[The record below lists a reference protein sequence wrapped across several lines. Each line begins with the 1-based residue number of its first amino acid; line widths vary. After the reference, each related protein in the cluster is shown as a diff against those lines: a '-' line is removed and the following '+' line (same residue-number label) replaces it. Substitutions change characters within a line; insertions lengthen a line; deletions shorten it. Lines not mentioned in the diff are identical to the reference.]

1 MGLKDSFAVNGRFL
15 TQTPTGVQRYALNVL
30 KALDEADDGEAD
42 HGGVAAP
49 LFVPPGAADP
59 GLKSFDRIEIGNR
72 LKGHAWEQCALPLRW
87 SGPFLNLC
95 NTAPVL
101 KNNQIVC
108 IHDGN
113 VFAAPDSYSLAF
125 RTVYKSM
132 QPVLVKRSMRVA
144 TVSHASARQLARYL
158 PIEAKDIAV
167 LPNGYEHVLQWNADM
182 AQTAP
187 GIVQSVASRSRRY
200 VFALGSRARHKN
212 LSLLSKIAADLDAL
226 GIDIV
231 VAGGD
236 FGIFSENAAEQH
248 GNIIMAG
255 RVSDDDI
262 AYLLK
267 HALCLVFPSLNE
279 GFGLPVVEAMALGCP
294 VISSYHSSMAEVCGD
309 AALLASPF
317 DPAEWIRHVEALKNS
332 ASLADDLRA
341 RGFVQMRKFSWRET
355 AAGYRELLDEPTTR
369 LAPPQPSSPPI
380 GKVAVAI
387 ATRGRPAVVSQ
398 TIRHLLSTQTLKP
411 ERVIISCVERSDA
424 GDLADDDRVEVL
436 IGKPGLPAQRNNALD
451 HLPAGIDVVVFLDD
465 DFVADPNWLATAVRA
480 FADESSVVGF
490 TGRVVADGIKG
501 PGISFAEAV
510 RLVDQAPASDG
521 PGWERPFSP
530 YGCNM
535 AYRVSAIGT
544 NRFDERLVLY
554 GWLEDRDFGASLAK
568 KGGDLVKCAEAY
580 GVHMGVKV
588 GRVSGQRLGYSQVI
602 NPIYLRRK
610 GTMTTKQAIG
620 QIWRNMSM
628 NFAKSL
634 RPEPF
639 IDRRGRV
646 RGNLTALF
654 DLLRGQIN
662 PEKAASLEVQPAK
675 LDRLGGGVAR

>member
-30 KALDEADDGEAD
+30 KALDEANDGD
-42 HGGVAAP
+42 VLTP
-49 LFVPPGAADP
+49 LLVPPGAVDP
-59 GLKSFDRIEIGNR
+59 GLKSFERLEIGSR
-72 LKGHAWEQCALPLRW
+72 LKGHAWEQCALPLNWR
-87 SGPFLNLC
+87 GPLLNLC

-101 KNNQIVC
+101 KKSQIVC

-125 RTVYKSM
+125 RTAYKSI
-132 QPVLVKRSMRVA
+132 QPVLAKRATRIA

-158 PIEAKDIAV
+158 PIDAKDIAV
-167 LPNGYEHVLQWNADM
+167 LPNGYEHVLQWNAD
-182 AQTAP
+182 AADIAP
-187 GIVQSVASRSRRY
+187 GIVGSIASRSRRY
-200 VFALGSRARHKN
+200 VFALGSRAKHKN
-212 LSLLSKIAADLDAL
+212 LSLLSKIAAELDAL

-236 FGIFSENAAEQH
+236 FGIFNEGTAEQH
-248 GNIIMAG
+248 SNVIIAG

-262 AYLLK
+262 AYFLK
-267 HALCLVFPSLNE
+267 HALCLAFPSLNE

-294 VISSYHSSMAEVCGD
+294 VVSSYHSSMAEVCGD

-317 DPAEWIRHVEALKNS
+317 NPAQWLRHIENLKNS
-332 ASLADDLRA
+332 GSLADDLRA
-341 RGFVQMRKFSWRET
+341 KGFVQMQKFSWRNT
-355 AAGYRELLDEPTTR
+355 AAGYRELLEEPTTR
-369 LAPPQPSSPPI
+369 LAPPQSAPAPI

-398 TIRHLLSTQTLKP
+398 TVRHLLDTQTLAP
-411 ERVIISCVERSDA
+411 ERVILSCVDRSDA
-424 GDLADDDRVEVL
+424 GDLADDDRVEV
-436 IGKPGLPAQRNNALD
+436 IAGKAGLPAQRNNVLD
-451 HLPAGIDVVVFLDD
+451 QLPSGIDVLVFLDD
-465 DFVADPNWLATAVRA
+465 DFVADPNWLATAART
-480 FADESSVVGF
+480 FADESSIVGF

-501 PGISFAEAV
+501 PGISFFEAV
-510 RLVDQAPASDG
+510 RLVEEAPPVNG
-521 PGWERPFSP
+521 PGWERQFSP

-535 AYRVSAIGT
+535 AYRVSAIGD

-646 RGNLTALF
+646 RGNLAALL
-654 DLLRGQIN
+654 DLLRGRIN
-662 PEKAASLEVQPAK
+662 PETAASLDVPPTK
-675 LDRLGGGVAR
+675 LEGLGGGVAR

>member
-1 MGLKDSFAVNGRFL
+1 MGLKNSFAVNGRFL
-15 TQTPTGVQRYALNVL
+15 THAPTGVQRYALNVL
-30 KALDEADDGEAD
+30 KALDEAS
-42 HGGVAAP
+42 GGDP
-49 LFVPPGAADP
+49 LATLLLPSGAVDP
-59 GLKSFDRIEIGNR
+59 GLKSFERIEISSR
-72 LKGHAWEQCALPLRW
+72 LKGHAWEQCALPLNWR
-87 SGPFLNLC
+87 GPLLNLC
-95 NTAPVL
+95 NTAPIA
-101 KNNQIVC
+101 KKEQIVC

-125 RTVYKSM
+125 RTAYKSI
-132 QPVLVKRSMRVA
+132 QPVLARRATRIA

-158 PIEAKDIAV
+158 PIDAKDIAV
-167 LPNGYEHVLQWNADM
+167 LPNGHEHVLQWNAD
-182 AQTAP
+182 AAEVAP
-187 GIVQSVASRSRRY
+187 GIVSSIATRSRRY
-200 VFALGSRARHKN
+200 VFALGSRAKHKN
-212 LSLLSKIAADLDAL
+212 LSLLSKIAAELDAL

-236 FGIFSENAAEQH
+236 FGIFSESTAEQP
-248 GNIIMAG
+248 GNVIMAG

-262 AYLLK
+262 AYFLK
-267 HALCLVFPSLNE
+267 HALCLAFPSLNE

-317 DPAEWIRHVEALKNS
+317 DPAQWVKHVETLKNS
-332 ASLADDLRA
+332 ASVADDLRA
-341 RGFVQMRKFSWRET
+341 KGFVQTQKFSWRET
-355 AAGYRELLDEPTTR
+355 AAGYRELLERPTAR
-369 LAPPQPSSPPI
+369 LASRQAEVQPI
-380 GKVAVAI
+380 ARVAVAI

-398 TIRHLLSTQTLKP
+398 TIGHLLATQTLAP
-411 ERVIISCVERSDA
+411 ERVILSCVDRSDA
-424 GDLADDDRVEVL
+424 GDLADDHRVEV
-436 IGKPGLPAQRNNALD
+436 ITGKAGLPAQRNNALE
-451 HLPAGIDVVVFLDD
+451 HLKVGIDVVVFLDD
-465 DFVADPNWLATAVRA
+465 DFVADPNWLATAARA

-501 PGISFAEAV
+501 PGIPFDEAV
-510 RLVDQAPASDG
+510 RLVEQAPAANG

-535 AYRVSAIGT
+535 AYRVSAIGD

-568 KGGDLVKCAEAY
+568 KSGDLVKCAEAY

-602 NPIYLRRK
+602 NPVYLRRK

-634 RPEPF
+634 SPEPF

-646 RGNLTALF
+646 KGNLRALL
-654 DLLRGQIN
+654 DLFRGQIN
-662 PEKAASLEVQPAK
+662 PERAASLEVAPTK
-675 LDRLGGGVAR
+675 LERLGGGVAR

>member
-30 KALDEADDGEAD
+30 KALNEASDGD
-42 HGGVAAP
+42 RPMPLLVPAAA
-49 LFVPPGAADP
+49 VDP
-59 GLKSFDRIEIGNR
+59 GLKSFNRIEVAGR
-72 LKGHAWEQCALPLRW
+72 FKGHAWEQLALPLNWR
-87 SGPFLNLC
+87 GPLLNLC

-101 KNNQIVC
+101 KREQIVC

-125 RTVYKSM
+125 RTAYKSI
-132 QPVLVKRSMRVA
+132 QPALARRATRIA

-167 LPNGYEHVLQWNADM
+167 LPNGYEHVLHWNAD
-182 AQTAP
+182 AADIAP
-187 GIVQSVASRSRRY
+187 GIVRSIASRSRSY
-200 VFALGSRARHKN
+200 VFALGSRAKHKN
-212 LSLLSKIAADLDAL
+212 LTLLSRIAAELDAL
-226 GIDIV
+226 GVDIV

-236 FGIFSENAAEQH
+236 FGIFSETSAERH
-248 GNIIMAG
+248 SNIIMAG

-262 AYLLK
+262 AYFLK
-267 HALCLVFPSLNE
+267 HALCLAFPSLNE

-294 VISSYHSSMAEVCGD
+294 VISSHHSSMTEVCGD
-309 AALLASPF
+309 AAMMASPF
-317 DPAEWIRHVEALKNS
+317 DPGQWIRHVETLKAS
-332 ASLADDLRA
+332 ASAADDLRA
-341 RGFVQMRKFSWRET
+341 KGFVQMQKFSWRET
-355 AAGYRELLDEPTTR
+355 AAGYRELLERPTTR
-369 LAPPQPSSPPI
+369 LAPAQPAATPLA
-380 GKVAVAI
+380 KVAVAI

-398 TIRHLLSTQTLKP
+398 TLRHLLATQTLAP
-411 ERVIISCVERSDA
+411 ERVILSCVDRSDA
-424 GDLADDDRVEVL
+424 GDLVDDGRVD
-436 IGKPGLPAQRNNALD
+436 IICGKPGLPSQRNTVLD
-451 HLPAGIDVVVFLDD
+451 NLPAGIDVLVFLDD
-465 DFVADPNWLATAVRA
+465 DFVADPNWLATAARA
-480 FADESSVVGF
+480 FSDESGIVGF
-490 TGRVVADGIKG
+490 TGRVVVDGIKG
-501 PGISFAEAV
+501 PGIPFEEAV
-510 RLVDQAPASDG
+510 RLVDQAPTTAG
-521 PGWERPFSP
+521 LAWERPFSP

-535 AYRVSAIGT
+535 AYRVSAIGDH
-544 NRFDERLVLY
+544 RFDERLVLY

-568 KGGDLVKCAEAY
+568 KGGDLVKCAQAY

-634 RPEPF
+634 SPEPF

-646 RGNLTALF
+646 KGNLTALR
-654 DLLRGQIN
+654 DLLHGKIT
-662 PEKAASLEVQPAK
+662 PERAASLEVPPANIE
-675 LDRLGGGVAR
+675 RLGGGVAR

>member
-30 KALDEADDGEAD
+30 NALDEAGDGDART
-42 HGGVAAP
+42 P
-49 LFVPPGAADP
+49 LFVPPGAVDP
-59 GLKSFDRIEIGNR
+59 ALKSFDRIEIGSR
-72 LKGHAWEQCALPLRW
+72 LKGHAWEQFALPPGWR
-87 SGPFLNLC
+87 GPLLNLC
-95 NTAPVL
+95 NTAPAL
-101 KNNQIVC
+101 KRNQIVC

-113 VFAAPDSYSLAF
+113 VFATPDSYSLAF
-125 RTVYKSM
+125 RTAYSSI
-132 QPVLVKRSMRVA
+132 QPILAKRSMRIA

-158 PIEAKDIAV
+158 PLEARHIAV
-167 LPNGYEHVLQWNADM
+167 LPNGHEHVLQWNADA
-182 AQTAP
+182 AQIAP
-187 GIVQSVASRSRRY
+187 AIVQSIASRSRRY

-212 LSLLSKIAADLDAL
+212 LSLLSKIAARLDEL

-236 FGIFSENAAEQH
+236 FGIFSESTAEKH
-248 GNIIMAG
+248 ANIIMAG

-262 AYLLK
+262 ASFLK

-279 GFGLPVVEAMALGCP
+279 GFGLPIVEAMALGCP
-294 VISSYHSSMAEVCGD
+294 VISSYHSSMAEVCGN
-309 AALLASPF
+309 AALMASPF
-317 DPAEWIRHVEALKNS
+317 DPAQWVEHVETLNTS

-341 RGFVQMRKFSWRET
+341 GGFVQMQKFTWRET

-369 LAPPQPSSPPI
+369 LAPAQPVAKPI

-398 TIRHLLSTQTLKP
+398 TVRHLLATQTLAP
-411 ERVIISCVERSDA
+411 ERVILSCVDRGDA
-424 GDLADDDRVEVL
+424 GDLVDDRRVEVL
-436 IGKPGLPAQRNNALD
+436 IGKAGLPAQRNNALD
-451 HLPAGIDVVVFLDD
+451 HLPKGIDVVVFLDD

-501 PGISFAEAV
+501 PGIAFAEAV
-510 RLVDQAPASDG
+510 RLVDCAPESDG

-535 AYRVSAIGT
+535 AYRVSAIGE

-568 KGGDLVKCAEAY
+568 KGGDLVKCADAY

-634 RPEPF
+634 WPEPF

-646 RGNLTALF
+646 KGNLTALF
-654 DLLRGQIN
+654 DLLRGEIR
-662 PEKAASLEVQPAK
+662 PEKAASLDVPPAK
-675 LDRLGGGVAR
+675 LERFGGGVAR

>member
-30 KALDEADDGEAD
+30 KALDEAS
-42 HGGVAAP
+42 GGGAVAS
-49 LFVPPGAADP
+49 LLVPSGAADP
-59 GLKSFDRIEIGNR
+59 GLNAFSRIEVASR
-72 LKGHAWEQCALPLRW
+72 LNGHAWEQCVLPWKWR
-87 SGPFLNLC
+87 GPLLNLC
-95 NTAPVL
+95 NTAPVA
-101 KNNQIVC
+101 KKNQIVC

-125 RTVYKSM
+125 RTAYKSI
-132 QPVLVKRSMRVA
+132 QPVLARRAMRIA

-167 LPNGYEHVLQWNADM
+167 LPNGYEHVLQWNAD
-182 AQTAP
+182 AADIAP
-187 GIVQSVASRSRRY
+187 GIVQAIAARSRRY

-212 LSLLSKIAADLDAL
+212 LALLSRIAADLDRL

-231 VAGGD
+231 IAGGD
-236 FGIFSENAAEQH
+236 FGIFSESAAGQH
-248 GNIIMAG
+248 DNVIMAG

-262 AYLLK
+262 AYFLK
-267 HALCLVFPSLNE
+267 YALCLAFPSLNE

-309 AALLASPF
+309 AALMASPF
-317 DPAEWIRHVEALKNS
+317 DPAQWIAYVEALRGS
-332 ASLADDLRA
+332 ASLTDDLRA
-341 RGFVQMRKFSWRET
+341 KGFVQMQKFSWRET
-355 AAGYRELLDEPTTR
+355 AAGYCELLEEPTAR
-369 LAPPQPSSPPI
+369 LAPPAPAAPPI
-380 GKVAVAI
+380 ARVAVAI
-387 ATRGRPAVVSQ
+387 ATRGRPEVVSQ
-398 TIRHLLSTQTLKP
+398 TVRHLLETQTLAP
-411 ERVIISCVERSDA
+411 ERVILSCVDSRDA

-436 IGKPGLPAQRNNALD
+436 TGKAGLPAQRNNALD
-451 HLPAGIDVVVFLDD
+451 HLPAGIDVLVFLDD
-465 DFVADPNWLATAVRA
+465 DFVADPNWLATAARA

-501 PGISFAEAV
+501 PGIPFAEAV
-510 RLVDQAPASDG
+510 KLVDEAPATEGSV
-521 PGWERPFSP
+521 WERPFSP

-535 AYRVSAIGT
+535 AYRVSAIGD

-568 KGGDLVKCAEAY
+568 KGGDLIKCAEAY

-602 NPIYLRRK
+602 NPVYLRRK

-628 NFAKSL
+628 NFAKSVA
-634 RPEPF
+634 PEPF

-646 RGNLTALF
+646 KGNLAALA
-654 DLLRGQIN
+654 DLLCGKIN
-662 PEKAASLEVQPAK
+662 PERAASLDVPPTK
-675 LDRLGGGVAR
+675 LERLGGGATR

>member
-1 MGLKDSFAVNGRFL
+1 MGLKHSFAVNGRFL

-30 KALDEADDGEAD
+30 KALDEAGEGNAI
-42 HGGVAAP
+42 AP
-49 LFVPPGAADP
+49 LLVPQGAADP
-59 GLKSFDRIEIGNR
+59 GLKSFRPIEIASR
-72 LKGHAWEQCALPLRW
+72 LKGHAWEQLALPLNWRE
-87 SGPFLNLC
+87 PLLNLC
-95 NTAPVL
+95 NTAPVV
-101 KNNQIVC
+101 KQKQIVC

-113 VFAAPDSYSLAF
+113 VFATPESYSFAF
-125 RTVYKSM
+125 RAAYRSL
-132 QPVLVKRSMRVA
+132 QPMLARRSTRIA

-158 PIEAKDIAV
+158 PVEARDIAV
-167 LPNGYEHVLQWNADM
+167 LPNGHEHAMQWNADD
-182 AQTAP
+182 AQIAP
-187 GIVQSVASRSRRY
+187 GIVQAIASRSRRY

-212 LSLLSKIAADLDAL
+212 LSLLSTIAPELDAL

-231 VAGGD
+231 IAGGD
-236 FGIFSENAAEQH
+236 FGIFNESATAGRDNV
-248 GNIIMAG
+248 IMAG

-262 AYLLK
+262 ACFLK
-267 HALCLVFPSLNE
+267 HALCLAFPSLNE
-279 GFGLPVVEAMALGCP
+279 GFGLPIVEAMALGCP
-294 VISSYHSSMAEVCGD
+294 VISSYHSSMAEVCGN
-309 AALLASPF
+309 AALMASPF
-317 DPAEWIRHVEALKNS
+317 DPAQWVRHIATLKNS
-332 ASLADDLRA
+332 ASAADDLRA
-341 RGFVQMRKFSWRET
+341 RGLVQAQKFSWRET
-355 AAGYRELLDEPTTR
+355 AAGYRELLESPTAR
-369 LAPPQPSSPPI
+369 LAPPQPAVPAI

-398 TIRHLLSTQTLKP
+398 TVRHLLATQTLAP
-411 ERVIISCVERSDA
+411 ECVIISCVDRGDA
-424 GDLADDDRVEVL
+424 GDLADDDRIEL
-436 IGKPGLPAQRNNALD
+436 LLGKPGLPAQRNNALD
-451 HLPAGIDVVVFLDD
+451 HLPSGVDVVIFLDD
-465 DFVADPNWLATAVRA
+465 DFVADPNWIATAARA
-480 FADESSVVGF
+480 FADESNVVGF

-510 RLVDQAPASDG
+510 RLVDVAPLSDG

-535 AYRVSAIGT
+535 AYRVSAIGK

-620 QIWRNMSM
+620 QIWRNISM

-646 RGNLTALF
+646 KGNLTALA
-654 DLLRGQIN
+654 DLLRGRID
-662 PEKAASLEVQPAK
+662 PERAAALDVPPAK
-675 LDRLGGGVAR
+675 LERLGGGVAR

>member
-1 MGLKDSFAVNGRFL
+1 MGLNDSFAVNGRFL

-30 KALDEADDGEAD
+30 KALDAAQDGGAIM
-42 HGGVAAP
+42 P
-49 LFVPPGAADP
+49 LLVPPGAADP
-59 GLKSFDRIEIGNR
+59 GLKAFELTEIGKGM
-72 LKGHAWEQCALPLRW
+72 KGHAWEQCALPINWR
-87 SGPFLNLC
+87 GPLLNLC
-95 NTAPVL
+95 NTAPTL
-101 KNNQIVC
+101 KREQIVC

-125 RTVYKSM
+125 RTAYKTI
-132 QPVLVKRSMRVA
+132 QPMLVRRSTRIA

-158 PIEAKDIAV
+158 PIDAKDIAV
-167 LPNGYEHVLQWNADM
+167 LPNGYEHVLHWNADA
-182 AQTAP
+182 AQVAP
-187 GIVQSVASRSRRY
+187 GIVTSIASRSRRY

-212 LSLLSKIAADLDAL
+212 LALLSTMAAELDAL

-236 FGIFSENAAEQH
+236 FGIFSESTAEQH
-248 GNIIMAG
+248 RNVIMAG

-262 AYLLK
+262 AHFLK
-267 HALCLVFPSLNE
+267 HALCLAFPSLNE
-279 GFGLPVVEAMALGCP
+279 GFGLPVLEAMALGCP
-294 VISSYHSSMAEVCGD
+294 VVSSYHSSMAEVCGD

-317 DPAEWIRHVEALKNS
+317 DPVQWLKHIEALKTS

-341 RGFVQMRKFSWRET
+341 KGFVQMQKFSWRET
-355 AAGYRELLDEPTTR
+355 AAGYRELLERPATR
-369 LAPPQPSSPPI
+369 LAPPEPPPRPI

-398 TIRHLLSTQTLKP
+398 TVRHFLATQTLAP
-411 ERVIISCVERSDA
+411 ERVILSCVDRSDA
-424 GDLADDDRVEVL
+424 GDLADDDRVEL
-436 IGKPGLPAQRNNALD
+436 ILGKPGLPAQRNNALD
-451 HLPAGIDVVVFLDD
+451 HLPQGIDVLVFLDD
-465 DFVADPNWLATAVRA
+465 DFVADPNWLATAARA

-501 PGISFAEAV
+501 PGIPFAEAV
-510 RLVDQAPASDG
+510 RLVDEAAVSDG

-535 AYRVSAIGT
+535 AYRVSAIGDH
-544 NRFDERLVLY
+544 RFDERLVLY

-568 KGGDLVKCAEAY
+568 NGGDLVKCADAY

-634 RPEPF
+634 SPEPF

-646 RGNLTALF
+646 KGNLTALI
-654 DLLRGQIN
+654 DLLRGKIT
-662 PEKAASLEVQPAK
+662 PERAASLEVPPAK
-675 LDRLGGGVAR
+675 IERLGGGVAR

>member
-30 KALDEADDGEAD
+30 KALDEANE
-42 HGGVAAP
+42 GGAIAR
-49 LFVPPGAADP
+49 LLVPTGASDP
-59 GLKSFDRIEIGNR
+59 GLKSFERIEIASR

-87 SGPFLNLC
+87 RGPLLNLC
-95 NTAPVL
+95 NTAPVA
-101 KNNQIVC
+101 KADQIVC
-108 IHDGN
+108 IHDAN
-113 VFAAPDSYSLAF
+113 VFVAPDSYSFAF
-125 RTVYKSM
+125 RTAYKSI
-132 QPVLVKRSMRVA
+132 QPLLVRRSTRIA
-144 TVSHASARQLARYL
+144 TVSQASARQLARYL
-158 PIEAKDIAV
+158 PVDARDIAV
-167 LPNGYEHVLQWNADM
+167 LPNGYEHVMQWNPDA
-182 AQTAP
+182 AQIAP
-187 GIVQSVASRSRRY
+187 AIVRSIAARSRRY

-212 LSLLSKIAADLDAL
+212 LALLSRIAGELDAL

-236 FGIFSENAAEQH
+236 SGIFNDSTTEQRR
-248 GNIIMAG
+248 NVIMAG

-262 AYLLK
+262 ACFLK
-267 HALCLVFPSLNE
+267 HALCLAFPSLNE

-294 VISSYHSSMAEVCGD
+294 VVSSYHSSMAEVCGN

-317 DPAEWIRHVEALKNS
+317 DPAQWVKHIETLKNS
-332 ASLADDLRA
+332 ASVADDLRA
-341 RGFVQMRKFSWRET
+341 KGFVQMKKFSWGET
-355 AAGYRELLDEPTTR
+355 AAGYRELLENPKATR
-369 LAPPQPSSPPI
+369 APRQPVDPPFA
-380 GKVAVAI
+380 KVAVAI
-387 ATRGRPAVVSQ
+387 ATRGRPAIVSQ
-398 TIRHLLSTQTLKP
+398 TVRHLLATQSMAP
-411 ERVIISCVERSDA
+411 ELVILSCVDRSDA
-424 GDLADDDRVEVL
+424 GDLVDDSRVEV
-436 IGKPGLPAQRNNALD
+436 ITGKMGTSSQRNNALD

-465 DFVADPNWLATAVRA
+465 DFVADADWLATVARA
-480 FADESSVVGF
+480 FADESNVVAL

-510 RLVDQAPASDG
+510 RLVEQAPAYNG

-535 AYRVSAIGT
+535 AYRVSAIGDT
-544 NRFDERLVLY
+544 RFDERLVLY

-610 GTMTTKQAIG
+610 GTMTTKQAVG

-628 NFAKSL
+628 NLAKSL

-646 RGNLTALF
+646 KGNLAG
-654 DLLRGQIN
+654 LLDFFRGQIN
-662 PEKAASLEVQPAK
+662 PERAASLEVPPAK
-675 LDRLGGGVAR
+675 LERLGGGVAR

>member
-30 KALDEADDGEAD
+30 KALDEANDGDALT
-42 HGGVAAP
+42 P
-49 LFVPPGAADP
+49 LLVPPGAADP
-59 GLKSFDRIEIGNR
+59 GLKSFERLEIGSR
-72 LKGHAWEQCALPLRW
+72 LKGHAWEQCALPLNWR
-87 SGPFLNLC
+87 GPLLNLC

-101 KNNQIVC
+101 KKSQIVC

-125 RTVYKSM
+125 RTAYKSI
-132 QPVLVKRSMRVA
+132 QPVLAKRATRIA

-158 PIEAKDIAV
+158 PIDAKDIAV
-167 LPNGYEHVLQWNADM
+167 LPNGYEHVLQWNAD
-182 AQTAP
+182 AADIAP
-187 GIVQSVASRSRRY
+187 RIVASIASRSRRY
-200 VFALGSRARHKN
+200 VFALGSRAKHKN
-212 LSLLSKIAADLDAL
+212 LSLLSKIAAELDAF

-236 FGIFSENAAEQH
+236 FGIFNEGTAEQH
-248 GNIIMAG
+248 SNVIIAG

-262 AYLLK
+262 AYFLK
-267 HALCLVFPSLNE
+267 HALCLAFPSLNE

-294 VISSYHSSMAEVCGD
+294 IVSSYHSSMAEVCGD

-317 DPAEWIRHVEALKNS
+317 DPAQWLRHIENLKS
-332 ASLADDLRA
+332 SGSLADDLRA
-341 RGFVQMRKFSWRET
+341 KGFVQMQKFSWRNT
-355 AAGYRELLDEPTTR
+355 AAGYRELLEEPKTR
-369 LAPPQPSSPPI
+369 LAPPQPAPAPI

-398 TIRHLLSTQTLKP
+398 TVRHLLDTQTLAP
-411 ERVIISCVERSDA
+411 ERVILSCVDRSDA
-424 GDLADDDRVEVL
+424 GDLADDDRVEV
-436 IGKPGLPAQRNNALD
+436 ITGKAGLPAQRNNVLD
-451 HLPAGIDVVVFLDD
+451 QLPSGIDVLVFLDD
-465 DFVADPNWLATAVRA
+465 DFVADPNWLATAART
-480 FADESSVVGF
+480 FADESSIVGF

-501 PGISFAEAV
+501 PGISFFEAV
-510 RLVDQAPASDG
+510 RLVEEAPPFNG
-521 PGWERPFSP
+521 PGWERQFSP

-535 AYRVSAIGT
+535 AYRVSAIGD

-646 RGNLTALF
+646 RGNLAALL
-654 DLLRGQIN
+654 DLLRGRIN
-662 PEKAASLEVQPAK
+662 PETAASLDVPPTK
-675 LDRLGGGVAR
+675 LEGLGGGVAR

>member
-1 MGLKDSFAVNGRFL
+1 MVLKHNFAVNGRFL

-30 KALDEADDGEAD
+30 KALDAESDGSAII
-42 HGGVAAP
+42 P
-49 LFVPPGAADP
+49 LLVPPGAADP
-59 GLKSFDRIEIGNR
+59 TLRSFKRHEIGGR
-72 LKGHAWEQCALPLRW
+72 FKGHAWEQFALPLNW
-87 SGPFLNLC
+87 QGPLLNLC

-101 KNNQIVC
+101 KREQIVC

-125 RTVYKSM
+125 RTAYKSI
-132 QPVLVKRSMRVA
+132 QPVLARRATRIA

-167 LPNGYEHVLQWNADM
+167 LPNGYEHVLQWNPDA
-182 AQTAP
+182 AETAP
-187 GIVQSVASRSRRY
+187 GIVLSIASRSRRY
-200 VFALGSRARHKN
+200 VFALGSRAKHKN
-212 LSLLSKIAADLDAL
+212 LSLLSRIAGELDAL

-236 FGIFSENAAEQH
+236 FGIFSESTAEQQP
-248 GNIIMAG
+248 NIIMAG

-262 AYLLK
+262 AYFLK
-267 HALCLVFPSLNE
+267 HALCLAFPSLNE
-279 GFGLPVVEAMALGCP
+279 GFGLPVVEAMAWGCP

-309 AALLASPF
+309 AALMASPF
-317 DPAEWIRHVEALKNS
+317 DPGQWVRHVETLKTS
-332 ASLADDLRA
+332 ASAADDLRA
-341 RGFVQMRKFSWRET
+341 KGFVQMQKFSWRET
-355 AAGYRELLDEPTTR
+355 AAGYRELLEKPTTR
-369 LAPPQPSSPPI
+369 LAPVQPAAPPLAR
-380 GKVAVAI
+380 VAVAI

-398 TIRHLLSTQTLKP
+398 TLRHLLATQTLAP
-411 ERVIISCVERSDA
+411 ERVILSCVDRSDA
-424 GDLADDDRVEVL
+424 GDLVDDDRVE
-436 IGKPGLPAQRNNALD
+436 IITGKPGLPAQRNAVLD
-451 HLPAGIDVVVFLDD
+451 HLPQGIDVLVFLDD
-465 DFVADPNWLATAVRA
+465 DFVADPNWLATAARA

-501 PGISFAEAV
+501 PGIPFAEAI
-510 RLVDQAPASDG
+510 RLVDEAPVNGG
-521 PGWERPFSP
+521 PRWERPFSP

-535 AYRVSAIGT
+535 AYRVSAIGD

-602 NPIYLRRK
+602 NPVYLRRK

-634 RPEPF
+634 APEPF

-646 RGNLTALF
+646 KGNLTALL

-662 PEKAASLEVQPAK
+662 PEKAASLEVPQAK
-675 LDRLGGGVAR
+675 IERLGGGVAR